1 MPASQPTADLDG
13 PTRPPAVVLPLG
25 FAGDE
30 VALVEALREGHPG
43 AKAALFER
51 YAPYVERLITHVIGF
66 DQELADI
73 LQEVFL
79 QALKRI
85 HALENP
91 KALKAWLARVTT
103 STARR
108 TLRTRKRRAW
118 LRLFVDGDEE
128 THFERPTS
136 GSDESVLRALR
147 AVYAVLDELPADERI
162 VFALRFMES
171 MELDEIALACSVSR
185 STIKRRL
192 QRAEAR
198 FAAAARKR
206 PELAEWLEGGSRWQN
221 R

>member
-1 MPASQPTADLDG
+1 MSAPQPTE
-13 PTRPPAVVLPLG
+13 PESPSKPPGIVLSLG
-25 FAGDE
+25 FSGDD
-30 VALVEALREGHPG
+30 VALVAALREGHPG

-66 DQELADI
+66 DQELSDI

-79 QALKRI
+79 QALKRV

-91 KALKAWLARVTT
+91 RALKAWLAQVTT

-118 LRLFVDGDEE
+118 LRLFVDPDEE
-128 THFERPTS
+128 TRWERPAA
-136 GSDESVLRALR
+136 GSDEGVLRALR

-162 VFALRFMES
+162 VFALRFVES
-171 MELDEIALACSVSR
+171 MELGEIAVACGVSR
-185 STIKRRL
+185 STVQRRL
-192 QRAEAR
+192 QRAQRR
-198 FAAAARKR
+198 FATAARKR
-206 PELAEWLEGGSRWQN
+206 PELAERLEGGSRWHD